1 MKCETKKEMQNL
13 VRGQLS
19 LRILCVLRVKV
30 NFLKLIVA
38 FYFTVCDCEMP
49 QPFDLFEEVSVNFVY
64 SGSAEEH
71 TIDT

>member
-30 NFLKLIVA
+30 NFLKLILA
-38 FYFTVCDCEMP
+38 FYFTVYKCEMP
-49 QPFDLFEEVSVNFVY
+49 QPFDLFEEVSVNFVN
-64 SGSAEEH
+64 SGSAEEY
-71 TIDT
+71 TNDI